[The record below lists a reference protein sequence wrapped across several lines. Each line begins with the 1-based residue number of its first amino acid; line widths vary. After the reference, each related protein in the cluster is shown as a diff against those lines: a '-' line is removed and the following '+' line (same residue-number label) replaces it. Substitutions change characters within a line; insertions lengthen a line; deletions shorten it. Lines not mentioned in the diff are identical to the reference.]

1 MEDHFDRTIRF
12 NDQSEL
18 KNLYLWSINEH
29 NEAGEKVGRDY
40 IPWEWTLYFRAKNV
54 TLNDNTKIGDRYARE
69 GDAPGA
75 KVRRFIAADLNP
87 DETGRYAPRY
97 SMFGTD
103 RTISE
108 FNLFIE
114 EADAKG
120 DRCHVWGGVSYTT
133 DIDFRDVT
141 QPDTLTFYFY
151 VSRERFD
158 QYAAR
163 IAAGDVDSLVARFGN
178 VAGFYADWSPG
189 ITTDKIKVL
198 TRDKKHEV
206 QGTKE
211 DIPLARLGE
220 VEEAELFLAR
230 KLDLPIPPDPYADD
244 ATDDAD
250 ATHEDGRPVDRAAQ
264 LEAVRDSRG
273 QETLKMITS
282 LRMAAWVIAV
292 LLLIKLFV

>member
-1 MEDHFDRTIRF
+1 MEDHFNRTILF

-18 KNLYLWSINEH
+18 KNLYAWSINEH

-69 GDAPGA
+69 GDEPGA
-75 KVRRFIAADLNP
+75 KVRRSIAADLYP
-87 DETGRYAPRY
+87 DGTGRYAPRY

-103 RTISE
+103 RTITD

-120 DRCHVWGGVSYTT
+120 DRCHVWGGVSYTS

-141 QPDTLTFYFY
+141 LPDTVTFYFY

-206 QGTKE
+206 EGAHET
-211 DIPLARLGE
+211 IPLGRLGE

-230 KLDLPIPPDPYADD
+230 KLDLPIPPDPCADD

-250 ATHEDGRPVDRAAQ
+250 SAHEDGRPVNRAAQ
-264 LEAVRDSRG
+264 LDVVRGNQTR
-273 QETLKMITS
+273 EMLRMITS
-282 LRMAAWVIAV
+282 LRMAAWVIAA
-292 LLLIKLFV
+292 LLLISLFV